1 MLNGRYAVLLTAL
14 AVCGCGSAHEQ
25 TINATAAPPGSV
37 NQSQSLLE
45 AMSRTLSAAPAFTL
59 RATREIDAA
68 LTETG
73 SARQVD
79 ELYFEVRRPDR
90 LHMVSRT
97 KEATQH
103 LYFDGESIVLYNE
116 SDLVYATMPM
126 QGTID
131 SMITAL
137 HESIGYVPPLA
148 QFVLNDS
155 WPAFQEQL
163 GSSSAVSNEAING
176 VECRRLRLMGMRA
189 IAYIWIARQNNLPCA
204 LTATFADV
212 AGDPQVRIRFLEWN
226 FAAQLSDAV
235 FHFTPPAGARVVPM
249 AP

>member
-1 MLNGRYAVLLTAL
+1 MLKRKYAALVAAL
-14 AVCGCGSAHEQ
+14 AVWSCGSVREEPIDALP
-25 TINATAAPPGSV
+25 ASPGSMD
-37 NQSQSLLE
+37 QSTMLLE
-45 AMSRTLSAAPAFTL
+45 AMSRTLSTARTFTL

-73 SARQVD
+73 TGKQLD
-79 ELYFEVRRPDR
+79 DLYFEVRRPDR
-90 LHMVSRT
+90 LHMISRT
-97 KEATQH
+97 DGSVQH
-103 LYFDGESIVLYNE
+103 IYFDGESVVLYNAT
-116 SDLVYATMPM
+116 DQVYATMPFK
-126 QGTID
+126 GTID
-131 SMITAL
+131 SMITVL
-137 HESIGYVPPLA
+137 HESIGYIPPLA

-163 GSSSAVSNEAING
+163 GGSSPVSNEAVNG
-176 VECRRLRLMGMRA
+176 IECRKLRLMGMRA

-212 AGDPQVRIRFLEWN
+212 DGDPQVRIRFLEWN
-226 FAAQLSDAV
+226 FAPQLSDAV